1 MYTLKNMTHFPIRS
15 GKLNMLTMED
25 PTDYLSVED
34 VLDTQEY
41 GIEDR
46 KIIEMLVYEQLP
58 EFPCPLCKIV
68 SV

>member
-46 KIIEMLVYEQLP
+46 KIIA
-58 EFPCPLCKIV
+58 K
-68 SV
+68 S